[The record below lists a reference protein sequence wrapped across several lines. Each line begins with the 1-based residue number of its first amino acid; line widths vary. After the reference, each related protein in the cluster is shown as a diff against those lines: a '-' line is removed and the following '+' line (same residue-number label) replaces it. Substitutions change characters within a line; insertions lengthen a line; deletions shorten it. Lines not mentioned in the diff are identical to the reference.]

1 MTEVKVLTEVMRY
14 VAQSVGLTGF
24 VSAELKQVINAAS
37 NLHRK
42 HSRKHSRKQAEQL
55 SRQTKPHLT
64 LILTR
69 LTHRF
74 ILESQSPPG
83 SDGIRTL

>member
-1 MTEVKVLTEVMRY
+1 MLTEVMRY

-24 VSAELKQVINAAS
+24 VSAELKQLINAAS

-42 HSRKHSRKQAEQL
+42 HSRKPAEQQ
-55 SRQTKPHLT
+55 SRQTKQDLT

-69 LTHRF
+69 LRHRF
-74 ILESQSPPG
+74 ILESQ
-83 SDGIRTL
+83 